1 MSVPLQNVTHACFGL
16 SYLLA
21 LLFELARLKW
31 PRPAFRYAGLV
42 FGAAGLVAHSAF
54 LVVHHP
60 TPADPYGA
68 LLAVAW
74 VLAVFY
80 LYGTLHHPKQAW
92 AVFVLPVVL
101 ALVGLALAVEPGT
114 PADAPTW
121 LAGDHLW
128 GAVHGVL
135 LLLAAVGVSVGF
147 LASVMYLVQA
157 ARLRAKVNP
166 LSRFKL
172 LSLERLEEMNRRAV
186 NWAFPLL
193 TLGLLLGAVL
203 LKQYHE
209 PLDNWLSVKVVGT
222 VGLWLVFLV
231 LVYLRYATHVPGRRL
246 ALLTMVAFGLMLV
259 VLVSAHPFALASG
272 GGQSPP
278 ESPDPN
284 AQEGRGRGFVPPV
297 STPAVPRGADASRSL
312 QTGGDR

>member
-1 MSVPLQNVTHACFGL
+1 MPVPLQNVTHACFGL

-21 LLFELARLKW
+21 LAFELARLKW
-31 PRPAFRYAGLV
+31 PRPVLRYAGLL
-42 FGAAGLVAHSAF
+42 FGAAGLVAQSAF
-54 LVVHHP
+54 LAVHHP

-101 ALVGLALAVEPGT
+101 MLVGLALLVEPG
-114 PADAPTW
+114 PAADAPPW

-128 GAVHGVL
+128 GALHGIL
-135 LLLAAVGVSVGF
+135 LLFAAVGVSVGF
-147 LASVMYLVQA
+147 LASAMYLAQA
-157 ARLRAKVNP
+157 ARLRAKANP
-166 LSRFKL
+166 LSRFKM

-186 NWAFPLL
+186 NWSFPLL

-203 LKQYHE
+203 LRQYHE
-209 PLDNWLSVKVVGT
+209 PADNWLSLKVVGT

-231 LVYLRYATHVPGRRL
+231 LLYLRYAVHVSGRRL

-259 VLVSAHPFALASG
+259 VLVSAHPFAQAPL
-272 GGQSPP
+272 SP
-278 ESPDPN
+278 EI
-284 AQEGRGRGFVPPV
+284 
-297 STPAVPRGADASRSL
+297 
-312 QTGGDR
+312 GGDR

>member
-1 MSVPLQNVTHACFGL
+1 MSALLQNVTLACFGL

-21 LLFELARLKW
+21 LGLELIRLRW
-31 PRPAFRYAGLV
+31 PRPAFRLAGLV
-42 FGAAGLVAHSAF
+42 LGAAGLVAHSAY
-54 LVVHHP
+54 LTTNHP

-80 LYGTLHHPKQAW
+80 LYGTFHHPKQAW

-101 ALVGLALAVEPGT
+101 ALVGLAVAVRPD
-114 PADAPTW
+114 ADPVPW
-121 LAGDHLW
+121 LAGDRLW

-157 ARLRAKVNP
+157 ARLRAKANP
-166 LSRFKL
+166 FGRFKM
-172 LSLERLEEMNRRAV
+172 LSLERLEAMNRRAV
-186 NWAFPLL
+186 NWSFPLL

-209 PLDNWLSVKVVGT
+209 PIENWYSLKVVGT
-222 VGLWLVFLV
+222 VGLWLAFLV
-231 LVYLRYATHVPGRRL
+231 LLYLRYAAHVPGRRL
-246 ALLTMVAFGLMLV
+246 ALFTIVAFALLLV
-259 VLVSAHPFALASG
+259 VLLSAHPFAQAALS
-272 GGQSPP
+272 
-278 ESPDPN
+278 
-284 AQEGRGRGFVPPV
+284 
-297 STPAVPRGADASRSL
+297 ADGS
-312 QTGGDR
+312 GGDR